1 VSLPEL
7 TTDTWVTVEVT
18 GQARTVSHC
27 VLIMLPYAAPT
38 GASRGRRYRIELHG
52 GPAMARVVLSVHG
65 QAALRPPD
73 AMPLTDGQSVKLRL
87 RALPNRRPRQIP
99 GDLRWALEAAGTT
112 LDQLGTP
119 ATQHLLLMVAEAAEP
134 SIRAQRVRAA
144 VEAACGH
151 GSSS

>member
-1 VSLPEL
+1 MSLPEL

-38 GASRGRRYRIELHG
+38 GASRGRRYGSNCTADRRWH
-52 GPAMARVVLSVHG
+52 
-65 QAALRPPD
+65 ALCCPYGWRATPLD
-73 AMPLTDGQSVKLRL
+73 AMPLTDGQPVKLRL
-87 RALPNRRPRQIP
+87 RALPDRRPRQIP

-112 LDQLGTP
+112 LDHLGTP